1 MPFYLLGEEA
11 ASDPG
16 FFQPFNYL
24 LFHLD
29 SSLSLILTL
38 EIEFRVIFSFAL
50 LLLLFKIDTQLFQA
64 TCKSFVI
71 LLLTMEVIDDRV
83 YQLLR
88 IADLFLYLP

>member
-11 ASDPG
+11 TSDPG
-16 FFQPFNYL
+16 FFQPFHYL

-38 EIEFRVIFSFAL
+38 EIELRIFFSFAL
-50 LLLLFKIDTQLFQA
+50 LLLFFEIDTQLFET

-71 LLLTMEVIDDRV
+71 LFLAVEVVDD
-83 YQLLR
+83 
-88 IADLFLYLP
+88 